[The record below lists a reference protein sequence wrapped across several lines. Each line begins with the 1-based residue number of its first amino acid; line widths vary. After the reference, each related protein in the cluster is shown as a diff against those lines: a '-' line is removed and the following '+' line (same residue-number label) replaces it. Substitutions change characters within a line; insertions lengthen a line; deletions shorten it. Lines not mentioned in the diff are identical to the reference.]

1 MLAALQGIYAGGPTT
16 HWTVDEAGRPQYRYE
31 ARGGHIT
38 LFFESEPQGV
48 EAVAAVWEAVRD
60 LSVETADVFLI
71 LMSRIAELPDPRRD
85 IARIRLDEIAEY
97 RAVRR
102 RRGTLHRLYEDFT
115 REVLR
120 LAELRLTMV
129 WQDYRGRGTV
139 AFGKPRP
146 DHLLDIVG
154 VELTRD
160 GETWTAFGFRVR
172 PGAGPLPDAQ
182 RSALGRPLCA
192 GAARVEPAPGGAG
205 EEDRHLLGADRH
217 DRRQEGQAPRATI
230 RTILAFCGEEPN
242 WERPGRT
249 VDAVIEVHRRL
260 QEIGLLDELP
270 VLEPPNRHKGF
281 FRGWLDTPVS
291 VRLSED
297 IWKISQAPD
306 RARLPSPRKRRLPR
320 RESAGQ
326 QPRLPLGIPDGPGQ
340 LQSDPALIRRFRML
354 YNVQQAEL
362 ASALGITREVLIPLR
377 APGAAPARCGGD
389 AHPRSLAA
397 EGQPLNPGMPPAL
410 CLSGMTPAGRRPS
423 MVRGASSRIARARGA
438 PPNGVA
444 ARAAPVTGVSPRL
457 APSPV

>member
-16 HWTVDEAGRPQYRYE
+16 RWTVDEAGRPQYRYE

-38 LFFESEPQGV
+38 LFFEREPQGV

-160 GETWTAFGFRVR
+160 SETWTAFGFRC
-172 PGAGPLPDAQ
+172 GQ
-182 RSALGRPLCA
+182 ALAHFLTPSDLRWVGHY
-192 GAARVEPAPGGAG
+192 ARA
-205 EEDRHLLGADRH
+205 LLELNP
-217 DRRQEGQAPRATI
+217 RQEALVKKIGTYWVLIGTIAGKKGQAPRATI

-249 VDAVIEVHRRL
+249 VDAVIEVHQRL

-270 VLEPPNRHKGF
+270 ALEPPNRQKGF
-281 FRGWLDTPVS
+281 FRGWLDTPIS

-320 RESAGQ
+320 REASDRQ
-326 QPRLPLGIPDGPGQ
+326 SLLPLGIPDSPAR
-340 LQSDPALIRRFRML
+340 LQTDPALIRRFRLL

-362 ASALGITREVLIPLR
+362 ASALGITRESLSRYERQVRPL
-377 APGAAPARCGGD
+377 PDAA
-389 AHPRSLAA
+389 
-397 EGQPLNPGMPPAL
+397 
-410 CLSGMTPAGRRPS
+410 
-423 MVRGASSRIARARGA
+423 
-438 PPNGVA
+438 A
-444 ARAAPVTGVSPRL
+444 ARIL
-457 APSPV
+457 ALWRQKAGL